1 MQDDFSFCQT
11 ACIEPTGVASVKR
24 LLIADQSEIAL
35 RAVRTCPK
43 LGLESVGIS
52 TTIPFH
58 LWLIA
63 RQEFIDASAHIGWV
77 EQEMLA

>member
-1 MQDDFSFCQT
+1 LQGDFSFCQT

-24 LLIADQSEIAL
+24 LLIADRGEIAL
-35 RAVRTCPK
+35 CAVRACRK

-63 RQEFIDASAHIGWV
+63 RQEFIDASAHTGWV
-77 EQEMLA
+77 EQETLA